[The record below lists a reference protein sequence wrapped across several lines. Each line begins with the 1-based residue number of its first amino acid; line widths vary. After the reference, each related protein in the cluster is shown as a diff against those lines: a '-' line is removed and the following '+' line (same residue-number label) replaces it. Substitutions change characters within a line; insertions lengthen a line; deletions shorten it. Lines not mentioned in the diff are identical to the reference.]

1 VGASRP
7 SMRRGAAAAALCVA
21 AGAIATGSGAAAV
34 AAGGPTVPSGFSIST
49 LAAGGSL
56 SKPDDITQLGNHLF
70 VSFQNGVGAKGE
82 PASGGGRTS
91 TVQEFTL
98 AGAPV
103 ARWTL
108 TGKCDGLS
116 ADPAN
121 NRLIAAVNEDA
132 NSSLYTISPGSAT
145 PTRFTYSPSPLPHR
159 GGTDSI
165 SIVNG
170 QILIAASAP
179 NVATG
184 PAVYRA
190 RLAGGIAT
198 LTAIFSDTSVAT
210 TANSGGHSGK
220 TEKLA
225 LTDPDSSEVVP
236 SSSPRFAGDF
246 VLDAQGDKEL
256 VFTGNATGSN
266 PSLSVLHTSTEVND
280 TAWATATQGT
290 LYVTDNASNSLL
302 AIRGTFSPGTAYSAV
317 PKDSSLNPG
326 TVGTL
331 NLKTGTVTPFATG
344 LGSPAGVLFVPDPTA
359 SAPQVSATP
368 AGGVATGDYSTSR
381 TPVSLLTTG
390 SALLL
395 LLLLVAGAVAVAG
408 RRRLRRR

>member
-1 VGASRP
+1 MGGSG
-7 SMRRGAAAAALCVA
+7 SLMRRCAVAAGLSGT
-21 AGAIATGSGAAAV
+21 AGAIAIGGGAAAV
-34 AAGGPTVPSGFSIST
+34 KAGSPTVPSGFSIST

-82 PASGGGRTS
+82 PAPGGGRTS

-121 NRLIAAVNEDA
+121 NRLIATVNEDA

-145 PTRFTYSPSPLPHR
+145 PTHYTYSPSPLPHK
-159 GGTDSI
+159 GGTDAI

-184 PAVYRA
+184 PAVYRT
-190 RLAGGIAT
+190 RLAGGIAA
-198 LTAIFSDTSVAT
+198 LTPVFTDTSVAT
-210 TANSGGHSGK
+210 TANNGR

-225 LTDPDSSEVVP
+225 LTDPDSSDVVP
-236 SSSPRFAGDF
+236 SASPRFAGDF
-246 VLDAQGDKEL
+246 VLDAQADKEL
-256 VFTGNATGSN
+256 VFTGNATGSKQ
-266 PSLSVLHTSTEVND
+266 SLSVLHTSTEVND

-317 PKDSSLNPG
+317 PKDSSLNPA

-331 NLKTGTVTPFATG
+331 NLRTGTVTPFATG
-344 LGSPAGVLFVPDPTA
+344 LGSPAGVLFVPGPTGRV
-359 SAPQVSATP
+359 PQVSAVP
-368 AGGVATGDYSTSR
+368 AGGVATGGGSTSR
-381 TPVSLLTTG
+381 TPVSLLATG
-390 SALLL
+390 SAV
-395 LLLLVAGAVAVAG
+395 LLVAWAVAVTG

>member
-1 VGASRP
+1 VGESG
-7 SMRRGAAAAALCVA
+7 SLMRRCAVA
-21 AGAIATGSGAAAV
+21 AGLSVTAGALAIGSGAAAV
-34 AAGGPTVPSGFSIST
+34 AAGSPTVPSGFSIST

-82 PASGGGRTS
+82 PAPGGGRTS

-121 NRLIAAVNEDA
+121 NRLIATVNEDA

-145 PTRFTYSPSPLPHR
+145 PTHYSYSPSPLPHK
-159 GGTDSI
+159 GGTDAI
-165 SIVNG
+165 SIVHG
-170 QILIAASAP
+170 RILIAASAP

-190 RLAGGIAT
+190 HLAGGTAA
-198 LTAIFSDTSVAT
+198 LTPVFTDTSDAT
-210 TANSGGHSGK
+210 TANSGAHSGR

-225 LTDPDSSEVVP
+225 LTDPDSSEVVA
-236 SSSPRFAGDF
+236 STSPRFAGDF

-256 VFTGNATGSN
+256 VFTGDATGSKQ
-266 PSLSVLHTSTEVND
+266 SLSVLHTSTEVND
-280 TAWATATQGT
+280 TAWASATQGT

-317 PKDSSLNPG
+317 PKDSSRNPA

-331 NLKTGTVTPFATG
+331 NLRTGTVTPFATG
-344 LGSPAGVLFVPDPTA
+344 LGSPAGVLFVPGPTA
-359 SAPQVSATP
+359 SVPQVSVVPT
-368 AGGVATGDYSTSR
+368 GGAATGGGSTSR

-395 LLLLVAGAVAVAG
+395 VAGAVAVTS

>member
-1 VGASRP
+1 
-7 SMRRGAAAAALCVA
+7 
-21 AGAIATGSGAAAV
+21 
-34 AAGGPTVPSGFSIST
+34 
-49 LAAGGSL
+49 
-56 SKPDDITQLGNHLF
+56 
-70 VSFQNGVGAKGE
+70 
-82 PASGGGRTS
+82 
-91 TVQEFTL
+91 VQEFTL

-121 NRLIAAVNEDA
+121 NRLIATVNEDA
-132 NSSLYTISPGSAT
+132 NSSLYTIRPGSAT
-145 PTRFTYSPSPLPHR
+145 PTHYTYSPSPLPHK
-159 GGTDSI
+159 GGTDAI
-165 SIVNG
+165 SIVSG

-184 PAVYRA
+184 PAVYRT
-190 RLAGGIAT
+190 RLAGGIAA
-198 LTAIFSDTSVAT
+198 LTPVFTDTSVAT
-210 TANSGGHSGK
+210 TANNGR

-236 SSSPRFAGDF
+236 SASPRFAGDF
-246 VLDAQGDKEL
+246 VLDAQADKEL
-256 VFTGNATGSN
+256 VFTGNATGSKQ
-266 PSLSVLHTSTEVND
+266 SLSVLHTSTEVND

-317 PKDSSLNPG
+317 PKDSSLNPA

-331 NLKTGTVTPFATG
+331 NLRTGTVTPFATG
-344 LGSPAGVLFVPDPTA
+344 LGSPAGVLFVPGPTGGV
-359 SAPQVSATP
+359 PQVSVVPT
-368 AGGVATGDYSTSR
+368 GGVATGGGSTSR
-381 TPVSLLTTG
+381 TPVSLLATG
-390 SALLL
+390 SA
-395 LLLLVAGAVAVAG
+395 LLLVAGAVAVTG

>member
-1 VGASRP
+1 MGKSG
-7 SMRRGAAAAALCVA
+7 SLMRRCAVA
-21 AGAIATGSGAAAV
+21 AGLSVTAGALAIGSGAAAV
-34 AAGGPTVPSGFSIST
+34 AAGSPTVPSGFSIST

-56 SKPDDITQLGNHLF
+56 SKPDDIAQLGNDLF

-82 PASGGGRTS
+82 PAPGGGRTS

-121 NRLIAAVNEDA
+121 NRLIATVNEDA
-132 NSSLYTISPGSAT
+132 NSSLYTISPGSAR
-145 PTRFTYSPSPLPHR
+145 PTHYTYSPSPLPHK
-159 GGTDSI
+159 GGTDAI
-165 SIVNG
+165 SIVHG

-190 RLAGGIAT
+190 QLAGGIAA
-198 LTAIFSDTSVAT
+198 LTPVFTDTSVAT
-210 TANSGGHSGK
+210 TANTGANNGR

-236 SSSPRFAGDF
+236 SASPRFAGDF
-246 VLDAQGDKEL
+246 VLDAQADKEL
-256 VFTGNATGSN
+256 VFTGNATGSKQ
-266 PSLSVLHTSTEVND
+266 SLSVLHTTTEVND

-317 PKDSSLNPG
+317 PKDSSRNPG

-344 LGSPAGVLFVPDPTA
+344 LGSPAGVLFVPGPTA
-359 SAPQVSATP
+359 GAPQLSAVP
-368 AGGVATGDYSTSR
+368 AGGVATGGGATSR

-395 LLLLVAGAVAVAG
+395 VAGAVAVTG

>member
-1 VGASRP
+1 VGKSG
-7 SMRRGAAAAALCVA
+7 SLMRRYAVAAGLSVT
-21 AGAIATGSGAAAV
+21 AGAIAIGSGAAAV
-34 AAGGPTVPSGFSIST
+34 AAGSPTVPSGFSIST

-56 SKPDDITQLGNHLF
+56 SKPDDITRLGNDLF

-82 PASGGGRTS
+82 PAPRGGRTS
-91 TVQEFTL
+91 IVQEFTL

-121 NRLIAAVNEDA
+121 NRLIATVNEDA
-132 NSSLYTISPGSAT
+132 NSSLYTISPGSAR
-145 PTRFTYSPSPLPHR
+145 PTHYTYSPSPLPHK
-159 GGTDSI
+159 GGTDAI
-165 SIVNG
+165 SIVHG

-190 RLAGGIAT
+190 QLAGGIAA
-198 LTAIFSDTSVAT
+198 LTPVFTDTSVAT
-210 TANSGGHSGK
+210 TANTGANNGR

-236 SSSPRFAGDF
+236 SASPRFAGDF

-256 VFTGNATGSN
+256 VFTGNATGSKQ
-266 PSLSVLHTSTEVND
+266 SLSVLHTTTEVND

-317 PKDSSLNPG
+317 PKDSSRNPG

-344 LGSPAGVLFVPDPTA
+344 LGSPAGVLFVPGPTA
-359 SAPQVSATP
+359 GAPQLSAVP
-368 AGGVATGDYSTSR
+368 AGGVATGGGATSR

-395 LLLLVAGAVAVAG
+395 VAGAVAVTG

>member
-1 VGASRP
+1 VGKSG
-7 SMRRGAAAAALCVA
+7 SLMRRCAVA
-21 AGAIATGSGAAAV
+21 AGLSVTAGALAIGSGAAAV
-34 AAGGPTVPSGFSIST
+34 AAGSPTVPSGFSIST

-56 SKPDDITQLGNHLF
+56 SKPDDIAQLGNDLF

-82 PASGGGRTS
+82 PAPGGGRTS

-121 NRLIAAVNEDA
+121 NRLIATVNEDA
-132 NSSLYTISPGSAT
+132 NSSLYTISPGSAR
-145 PTRFTYSPSPLPHR
+145 PTHYTYSPSPLPHK
-159 GGTDSI
+159 GGTDAI
-165 SIVNG
+165 SIVHG

-190 RLAGGIAT
+190 QLAGGIAA
-198 LTAIFSDTSVAT
+198 LTPVFTDTSVAT
-210 TANSGGHSGK
+210 TANTGANNGR

-236 SSSPRFAGDF
+236 SASPRFAGDF
-246 VLDAQGDKEL
+246 VLDAQADKEL
-256 VFTGNATGSN
+256 VFTGNATGSKQ
-266 PSLSVLHTSTEVND
+266 SLSVLHTTTEVND

-317 PKDSSLNPG
+317 PKDSSRNPG

-344 LGSPAGVLFVPDPTA
+344 LGSPAGVLFVPGPTA
-359 SAPQVSATP
+359 GAPQLSAVP
-368 AGGVATGDYSTSR
+368 AGGVATGGGATSR

-395 LLLLVAGAVAVAG
+395 VAGAVAVTG

>member
-1 VGASRP
+1 VGKSG
-7 SMRRGAAAAALCVA
+7 SLRRRCAVAAGLSVT
-21 AGAIATGSGAAAV
+21 AGAIAIGSGAAAV
-34 AAGGPTVPSGFSIST
+34 AAGSPTVPSGFSIST

-56 SKPDDITQLGNHLF
+56 SKPDDIAQLGNHLF

-82 PASGGGRTS
+82 PAPGGGRTS

-121 NRLIAAVNEDA
+121 NRLIATVNEDA
-132 NSSLYTISPGSAT
+132 NSSLYTISPGSAR
-145 PTRFTYSPSPLPHR
+145 PTHYTYSPSPLPHK
-159 GGTDSI
+159 GGTDAI
-165 SIVNG
+165 SIVHG

-190 RLAGGIAT
+190 HLAGGTAA
-198 LTAIFSDTSVAT
+198 LTPVFTDTSVAT
-210 TANSGGHSGK
+210 TANSGANNGR

-236 SSSPRFAGDF
+236 SASPRFAGDF

-256 VFTGNATGSN
+256 VFTGNATGSK

-302 AIRGTFSPGTAYSAV
+302 AIRGTFRPGTAYSAV
-317 PKDSSLNPG
+317 PKDSSRNPG

-344 LGSPAGVLFVPDPTA
+344 LGSPAGVLFVPGPTGGA
-359 SAPQVSATP
+359 RQVSAVP
-368 AGGVATGDYSTSR
+368 AGGVATGGGSTSR
-381 TPVSLLTTG
+381 TPVSLLRTG
-390 SALLL
+390 SA
-395 LLLLVAGAVAVAG
+395 LLLVAGAVAVTG

>member
-1 VGASRP
+1 
-7 SMRRGAAAAALCVA
+7 
-21 AGAIATGSGAAAV
+21 
-34 AAGGPTVPSGFSIST
+34 VPSGFSIST

-70 VSFQNGVGAKGE
+70 VSFQKGVGAKGE
-82 PASGGGRTS
+82 PAPGGGRTS

-121 NRLIAAVNEDA
+121 NRLIATVNEDA
-132 NSSLYTISPGSAT
+132 NSSLYTISPGSAR
-145 PTRFTYSPSPLPHR
+145 PTHYTYSPSPLPHK
-159 GGTDSI
+159 GGTDAI
-165 SIVNG
+165 SIVHG

-190 RLAGGIAT
+190 QLAGGTAA
-198 LTAIFSDTSVAT
+198 LTPVFTDTSLAT
-210 TANSGGHSGK
+210 TANSGANNGR

-236 SSSPRFAGDF
+236 SASPRFAGDF

-256 VFTGNATGSN
+256 VFTGNATGSK

-317 PKDSSLNPG
+317 PKDSSRNPG

-344 LGSPAGVLFVPDPTA
+344 LGSPAGVLFVPGPTGG
-359 SAPQVSATP
+359 APQLSAVP
-368 AGGVATGDYSTSR
+368 AGGVATGGGSTSR

-395 LLLLVAGAVAVAG
+395 VAGAVAVTG

>member
-1 VGASRP
+1 VGKSG
-7 SMRRGAAAAALCVA
+7 SLMRRCAVAAGLSVT
-21 AGAIATGSGAAAV
+21 AGAIAIGSGAAAV
-34 AAGGPTVPSGFSIST
+34 AAGSPTVPSGFSIST

-56 SKPDDITQLGNHLF
+56 SKPDDIAQLGNHLF

-82 PASGGGRTS
+82 PAPGGGRTS

-121 NRLIAAVNEDA
+121 NRLIATVNEDA
-132 NSSLYTISPGSAT
+132 NSSLYTISPGSAR
-145 PTRFTYSPSPLPHR
+145 PTHYTYSPSPLPHK
-159 GGTDSI
+159 GGTDAI

-190 RLAGGIAT
+190 QLAGGTAA
-198 LTAIFSDTSVAT
+198 LTPVFTDTSVAT
-210 TANSGGHSGK
+210 TANSGANNGR

-256 VFTGNATGSN
+256 VFTGNATGSKQ
-266 PSLSVLHTSTEVND
+266 SLSVLHTSTEVND

-331 NLKTGTVTPFATG
+331 NLRTGTVTPFATG
-344 LGSPAGVLFVPDPTA
+344 LGSPAGVLFVPGPIGGV
-359 SAPQVSATP
+359 PQVSAVP
-368 AGGVATGDYSTSR
+368 AGGVATGGGSTSR

-395 LLLLVAGAVAVAG
+395 VAGAVAVTG